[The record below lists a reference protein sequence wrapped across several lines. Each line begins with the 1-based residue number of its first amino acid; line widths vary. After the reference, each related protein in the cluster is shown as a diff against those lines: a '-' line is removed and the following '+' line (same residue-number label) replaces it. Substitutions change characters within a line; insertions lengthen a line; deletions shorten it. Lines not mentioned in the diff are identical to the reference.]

1 MYHNENQQINGRVK
15 NLQFVF
21 VTSIKISTLK
31 QFLLIILLYTS
42 VVICALLDR
51 VGWGFGAFQERKFD
65 FSFWS
70 FLLVVKDA
78 FGDLS
83 NTLD

>member
-15 NLQFVF
+15 KLQFVF

-31 QFLLIILLYTS
+31 QFLLIILLYTF

>member
-1 MYHNENQQINGRVK
+1 MRRMFLPRSLFLAMYHNENQQINGRVK

-31 QFLLIILLYTS
+31 QFLLIILLYTF

-51 VGWGFGAFQERKFD
+51 VG
-65 FSFWS
+65 
-70 FLLVVKDA
+70 
-78 FGDLS
+78 
-83 NTLD
+83 